1 MSQLRSFKKLLLAS
15 VAAGV
20 SAAASADWINACP
33 PPPMTMNRFSVPYIY
48 AQIFS
53 DIFWAEFGGSGTI
66 LYDGGDTGCLAADT
80 TGPVNG
86 RIGFGAGLIGSTQTT
101 FDDFQSYTWGLHG
114 GVMTRAGYAIV
125 REDAT
130 GSMFGANGFQTFFT
144 GASDTYVYGR
154 TQNGNVQIDLRMDL
168 VGDAARMEWT
178 MVNTDTDNAHL
189 IGLGFGQYVS
199 LFSEQV
205 GPSFNAYVT
214 APGRKPPRVEERFT
228 RVNDP
233 SGYPS
238 SIFFYHD
245 YQNPIGFRID
255 NSENDANKDP
265 LDPTG
270 SQTPTDSVVLGN
282 DLFLLGALTDTSA
295 PTEFPNFIFQE
306 PKSDVTFTDSP
317 AYIQNWNATSVAP
330 GATRK
335 IVSFY
340 RTTWGDSLY
349 GKPYSIV
356 VDTPKVINLQSG
368 DANQF
373 QNNPFTI
380 RVYIDN
386 NRGFST
392 IDQEIPL
399 QDINVELLLPDGLTA
414 VGGSVK
420 TITRIDARRTGFVDF
435 TVQADPFAA
444 GDLAYQVR
452 VTPNPGPQKLLTGTL
467 LVVAQP
473 RLILRAN
480 ANLVTSPWTFA
491 EPVWETILGMAPDQ
505 DYQAFYYDPVQK
517 AYLISTGPQRGF
529 GTWIVAK
536 ADANI
541 TLNGGPQAPSD
552 FVPTPDGAGGA
563 PLITLKPGWNMI
575 GNPYHVSFQLG
586 EIVGVSQANPNQSYT
601 FPQLVQ
607 QGVVSGSLAFW
618 DTTTA
623 NYRYIQDATDRV
635 EPQKGYWI
643 YVFSAQDVFIR
654 YPAIYQPGVR
664 SIAGEAKPWTQSEK
678 QWRLQLAARSNSSA
692 DDQNFVGIATNA
704 ANSKNLRVYEPPMAP
719 MKNSLSLAVEKSIE
733 GSTTKLAQSL
743 ADGGGRQ
750 EFKVTVDSREKGPV
764 TVTWPNLST
773 IPKNVRVRLVDVAS
787 GETRDLRKVSGYT
800 FQADANL
807 TREFKIQI
815 EPGTASKAIIGSV
828 IVTNRGNRGTADS
841 SVSLSYTLGSDA
853 TTSVRILGANG
864 REVMT
869 LSRGRADRAGQN
881 EVVWNLRDQANRAVA
896 PGTYRAEILAEG
908 ADGERV
914 RKITPII
921 VTR

>member
-1 MSQLRSFKKLLLAS
+1 MSQFRSFKKLLLAS

-20 SAAASADWINACP
+20 SAVASADWVTACP
-33 PPPMTMNRFSVPYIY
+33 GPPTTPRFSNPYIY

-53 DIFWAEFGGSGTI
+53 DIFWAEFGAVGTI
-66 LYDGGDTGCLAADT
+66 IYASDEDGGCFDNAI
-80 TGPVNG
+80 TGPVQG

-101 FDDFQSYTWGLHG
+101 FDDWQSYTWGLHG
-114 GVMTRAGYAIV
+114 GVMTRAGYAIIT
-125 REDAT
+125 EDTT
-130 GSMFGANGFQTFFT
+130 GSMFGVNGFNTFFT

-154 TQNGNVQIDLRMDL
+154 TQNGNVQIDLRLDI
-168 VGDAARMEWT
+168 VGDSARLEWT
-178 MVNTDTDNAHL
+178 MTNTDANAAHL

-199 LFSEQV
+199 LFSEQA
-205 GPSFNAYVT
+205 GPSFQTYVT
-214 APGRKPPRVEERFT
+214 APGRKPPRVEERFIRT
-228 RVNDP
+228 NDP
-233 SGYPS
+233 AGYPGS
-238 SIFFYHD
+238 VFFYHD
-245 YQNPIGFRID
+245 YQNPIGFRLE
-255 NSENDANKDP
+255 NSPNEATTDT

-270 SQTPTDSVVLGN
+270 SQTPTDAIVLGN
-282 DLFLLGALTDTSA
+282 DVFLLGALGDTSS
-295 PTEFPNFIFQE
+295 PTAFPNFIFQE
-306 PKSDVTFTDSP
+306 PKSDVLFTDSP
-317 AYIQNWNATSVAP
+317 GYIQTWNPASVAP

-340 RTTWGDSLY
+340 RTSWGDSLY

-356 VDTPKVINLQSG
+356 VDTPKVVNLQAG

-373 QNNPFTI
+373 ANNPFTV

-399 QDINVELLLPDGLTA
+399 QDINVELLLPDGLTT
-414 VGGSVK
+414 VGQSVK
-420 TITRIDARRTGFVDF
+420 TINRIDARNTGFVDF
-435 TVQADPFAA
+435 TVQADPFIS

-452 VTPNPGPQKLLTGTL
+452 VTPNPGPQKLLTGNI

-473 RLILRAN
+473 KLILRAN
-480 ANLVTSPWTFA
+480 ANLITSPWTFD
-491 EPVWETILGMAPDQ
+491 EPVWEAILGMAPDQ

-517 AYLISTGPQRGF
+517 AYLISTGPRRGYAD
-529 GTWIVAK
+529 WIVTK

-541 TLNGGPQAPSD
+541 TLTGGPSAPTD
-552 FVPTPDGAGGA
+552 YVPTPDGAGGA
-563 PLITLKPGWNMI
+563 PLISLKPGWNMI

-601 FPQLVQ
+601 FAQLVQ
-607 QGVVSGSLAFW
+607 QGIISGSIAFW
-618 DTTTA
+618 DTTTS
-623 NYRYIQDATDRV
+623 NYRYIQNATDRV

-643 YVFSAQDVFIR
+643 YVFSSQDVVLR

-664 SIAGEAKPWTQSEK
+664 SIAGTSKPWTQSDK
-678 QWRLQLAARSNSSA
+678 QWRLQLAARSNTSA
-692 DDQNFVGIATNA
+692 DDQNFVGLANNA
-704 ANSKNLRVYEPPMAP
+704 ANSKTLRVYEPPMAP
-719 MKNSLSLAVEKSIE
+719 MKNTLSLAVEKNID
-733 GSTTKLAQSL
+733 GVQTKLAQSL
-743 ADGGGRQ
+743 AEGGGRQ
-750 EFKVTVDSREKGPV
+750 EFKVTVDTREKGPV

-773 IPKNVRVRLVDVAS
+773 IPKNVRVRLVDVAT

-815 EPGTASKAIIGSV
+815 EPGTASKAIIGN
-828 IVTNRGNRGTADS
+828 VTVVPLGRVGEANS
-841 SVSLSYTLGSDA
+841 SIKLSYTLGSDA

-864 REVMT
+864 REVMA

-881 EVVWNLRDQANRAVA
+881 DVVWNLRDQANRAVA

-914 RKITPII
+914 RRITPII